1 VSLILNNIVNSISP
15 LELSQLE
22 GYSFMNRMDT
32 KYPFS
37 FKLLPELLGRISE
50 QYKVLEINGVRDL
63 PYRTTYFD
71 TPDNLFFNQHTR
83 GFVERYKVRCRLYE
97 TNGESFLEVKHKN
110 IKGRTQKWRI
120 SKNDNCLFD
129 NESIKFLFSYVS
141 DSAFNVRPV
150 LKSRFNRITL
160 IGVNTKERITF
171 DHNIS
176 FSNGN
181 GEPIRLPYLA
191 IAEVKRDSHLKPSPF
206 TCALKDML
214 IRSSGFSKYC
224 VGRAIVNNIAKAHLM
239 KPTLHSLQKIE
250 NEYNVYSA

>member
-1 VSLILNNIVNSISP
+1 
-15 LELSQLE
+15 
-22 GYSFMNRMDT
+22 MDT

-37 FKLLPELLGRISE
+37 VKLLPELLNRISA

-83 GFVERYKVRCRLYE
+83 GFAERYKIRCRHYE
-97 TNGESFLEVKHKN
+97 TTGESFLEVKRKN

-120 SKNDNCLFD
+120 SKNDSCLFD
-129 NESIKFLFSYVS
+129 NESMKFLFSYVS

-150 LKSRFNRITL
+150 VESRFNRITL
-160 IGVNTKERITF
+160 IGVNTRERITF
-171 DHNIS
+171 DHNIA

-181 GEPIRLPYLA
+181 GEPLRLPYLA
-191 IAEVKRDSHLKPSPF
+191 IAEVKRDSHSDSSPVSS
-206 TCALKDML
+206 ALKGMQ

-224 VGRAIVNNIAKAHLM
+224 IGRAIVNNIAKAHLM
-239 KPTLHSLQKIE
+239 KPALHSLQKIE
-250 NEYNVYSA
+250 NEYTLYSA